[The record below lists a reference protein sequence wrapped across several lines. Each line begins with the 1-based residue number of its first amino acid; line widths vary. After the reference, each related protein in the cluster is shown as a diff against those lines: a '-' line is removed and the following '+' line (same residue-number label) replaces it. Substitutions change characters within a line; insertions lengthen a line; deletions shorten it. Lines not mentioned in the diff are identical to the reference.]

1 MRPLVHALFDW
12 PDRVANRYFAW
23 IGPTLARL
31 VVGWV
36 FMESGWGKLMGLPL
50 VIKNFVDWHIP
61 APQVLAPF
69 VSGVEFVGG
78 ILLLLGLL
86 TRYAGPALAIT
97 MVVAIKS
104 ALWDQ
109 VDSLGTLLGFD
120 ETAYLALFVWLGVAG
135 PGPVSLDHLALR
147 WYRGGA
153 AAAPAA

>member
-1 MRPLVHALFDW
+1 ME
-12 PDRVANRYFAW
+12 
-23 IGPTLARL
+23 
-31 VVGWV
+31 
-36 FMESGWGKLMGLPL
+36 ESGWGKLGNLPL
-50 VIKNFVDWHIP
+50 VTKNFVDWHIP
-61 APQVLAPF
+61 IPQILAPF

-86 TRYAGPALAIT
+86 TRFAGPALAIT

-135 PGPVSLDHLALR
+135 PGPVSLDHLLLW

-153 AAAPAA
+153 SAASAA